1 MINLVVNCLDLGVGG
16 WQCPDLWLILICSN
30 HRYVWWLVLWAFGL
44 ERERAVLVV
53 VVVVGEG
60 MTLMLEVVHRSA
72 VAESQLAVMGGIEKY
87 VNAKGHAVVKTF

>member
-1 MINLVVNCLDLGVGG
+1 M
-16 WQCPDLWLILICSN
+16 
-30 HRYVWWLVLWAFGL
+30 LVLWAFGL

-60 MTLMLEVVHRSA
+60 MTLMLEVVYRSA
-72 VAESQLAVMGGIEKY
+72 VAESQLAVMGGTEKY